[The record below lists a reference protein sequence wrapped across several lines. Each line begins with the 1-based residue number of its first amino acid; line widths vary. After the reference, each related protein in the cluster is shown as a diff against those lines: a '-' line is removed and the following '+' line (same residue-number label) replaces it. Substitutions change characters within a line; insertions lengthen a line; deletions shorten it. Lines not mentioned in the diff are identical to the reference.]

1 MAISSLAASLGLHRL
16 PPVEDGEGLDPVWF
30 PGAGVESNDMEAT
43 SRSQTWATIRQI
55 TAKLPVTWQKIKWL
69 IVVSAQ
75 DSHALLCQLLFT
87 VQCGPTRIWLAIR
100 EVYCNVAVR
109 TNLIIKREI
118 EKKAAEG
125 CSFLFLKKKKKVGG
139 VSFVTHLLIDVL
151 MFPWSYKAR
160 QESLRCKVQ

>member
-1 MAISSLAASLGLHRL
+1 MPIRKDSEMAISSLAASLGLHRL

-87 VQCGPTRIWLAIR
+87 VLGGPTRIWLAIR

-118 EKKAAEG
+118 ELNRKQPKAVLFCFWRRRKK
-125 CSFLFLKKKKKVGG
+125 SV
-139 VSFVTHLLIDVL
+139 VSVL
-151 MFPWSYKAR
+151 
-160 QESLRCKVQ
+160 